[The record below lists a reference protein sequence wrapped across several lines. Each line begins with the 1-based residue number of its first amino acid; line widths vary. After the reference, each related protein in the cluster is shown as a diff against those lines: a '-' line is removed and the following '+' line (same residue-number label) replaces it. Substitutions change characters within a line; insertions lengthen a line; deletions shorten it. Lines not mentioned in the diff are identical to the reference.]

1 MKQFFDNGVY
11 YAGVYP
17 VIFNIFDPNF
27 LGMNS
32 LIILQVTNLDTSNIQ
47 GTSTES
53 FIDLAIK
60 GGWVMVPIVLLSL
73 VAVYI
78 FFERWFAIKK
88 AARVDQNFM
97 NRIKDYIIDGK
108 VDSARTLCQSTDN
121 PVARMI
127 EKGISRIGR
136 PLNDVNAAIENV
148 GRLEI
153 YNLERGL
160 PTLATVAGGAPM
172 IGFLGTVIGMVQA
185 FHQMST
191 AGNNINVGQLSAGIY
206 TALITTVAGL
216 IVGIIAYFAYN
227 SLVARVDKVIN
238 NMEAGTSEFIDLLNE
253 PAK

>member
-1 MKQFFDNGVY
+1 MKLF
-11 YAGVYP
+11 
-17 VIFNIFDPNF
+17 
-27 LGMNS
+27 
-32 LIILQVTNLDTSNIQ
+32 IILQSLTADPAMTE
-47 GTSTES
+47 GTSQES
-53 FIDLAIK
+53 FIGLALK
-60 GGWVMVPIVLLSL
+60 GGWVMIPIVLLSL

-88 AARVDQNFM
+88 AANIDQNFM

-108 VDSARTLCQSTDN
+108 VDAAKTLCQSTDN
-121 PVARMI
+121 PVAAMI

-148 GRLEI
+148 GRLEV
-153 YNLERGL
+153 YKLERGL
-160 PTLATVAGGAPM
+160 PTLASVSGGAPM

-191 AGNNINVGQLSAGIY
+191 AGNNINVGELSGGIY

-216 IVGIIAYFAYN
+216 IVGIIAFFAYN
-227 SLVARVDKVIN
+227 ILVAKVDKVIN
-238 NMEAGTSEFIDLLNE
+238 TMEASSTEFIDLLNE